1 MPIPH
6 SRLSGCDHN
15 NYHTTNTETLNPGV
29 YCGGMQLNVGPGNS
43 GSANVTLNP
52 GIYYLDGGSL
62 TVNAGTTLTGTGV
75 TLVFTG
81 SGNDWRPRQSM
92 AALMS
97 I

>member
-1 MPIPH
+1 
-6 SRLSGCDHN
+6 
-15 NYHTTNTETLNPGV
+15 
-29 YCGGMQLNVGPGNS
+29 MQLNVGPGNS